1 MKTVAIIKA
10 SSISKNFPDRY
21 KLRLGGKSILGS
33 IVKRIQESK
42 IINENE
48 IVLATTNDSVDEQR
62 ASRCKTCTLV
72 YEKIN
77 EVTVRNKM

>member
-42 IINENE
+42 IINE

>member
-21 KLRLGGKSILGS
+21 KLRLGGKSILES

-42 IINENE
+42 IINE
-48 IVLATTNDSVDEQR
+48 IVLATINDSVDEQGV
-62 ASRCKTCTLV
+62 SRCKTCALV

-77 EVTVRNKM
+77 EVTVRNKV

>member
-42 IINENE
+42 FINE
-48 IVLATTNDSVDEQR
+48 IVLATTNDSVDKQG

-77 EVTVRNKM
+77 EVTVRNKV

>member
-21 KLRLGGKSILGS
+21 KLRLGGKSILES

-42 IINENE
+42 FINE
-48 IVLATTNDSVDEQR
+48 IVLATTNDSVNEQEV
-62 ASRCKTCTLV
+62 SRCKTCTLV

-77 EVTVRNKM
+77 EFTVKNKV